1 MLPPRKGR
9 DAESPMP
16 HPCLSPHLPL
26 HLQLILILIR
36 VLAPQDQLKH
46 LVRKL
51 RKQLAATSE
60 TADEADTAL

>member
-1 MLPPRKGR
+1 
-9 DAESPMP
+9 MP